1 MVAPFWVDNDARYG
15 HVFYHIYD
23 ATDDD
28 NMERTREILKLAEKD
43 AIEHGG
49 VSEVDPSWVLI
60 VTWTDMVPRLWYN
73 AHADHV
79 CIIVFIIGHSTRHCG
94 RNGMLRCVIDHIGGE
109 PGRLCVGH
117 GAGSVRRVLFLRKPF
132 IVMNAG
138 LWFTYTSDHNFLS
151 YDLKQHQQNIPLF
164 KNVVLQKL

>member
-1 MVAPFWVDNDARYG
+1 MFNQYKRQQVKQTGFAMVAPFWVDNDARYG

-60 VTWTDMVPRLWYN
+60 VTWTDMVPRVWYN
-73 AHADHV
+73 ANADHV
-79 CIIVFIIGHSTRHCG
+79 CI
-94 RNGMLRCVIDHIGGE
+94 
-109 PGRLCVGH
+109 VG
-117 GAGSVRRVLFLRKPF
+117 LL
-132 IVMNAG
+132 
-138 LWFTYTSDHNFLS
+138 SDC
-151 YDLKQHQQNIPLF
+151 DEE
-164 KNVVLQKL
+164 